1 MVDYDVGIIGAGV
14 AGAFAALKIAKE
26 FKDVKTIVF
35 DLGRPPMKRRRQLEG
50 WLGCLPNSDGKLYLN
65 DLIEVAKIVG
75 NKKAKDSFA
84 YVQKILSKIN
94 DFSILKDQG
103 PITSIQTQLLKFKY
117 NLILNDYIQ
126 TYPKDIHSL
135 SKHLATVIESA
146 KNVSFSFDNEV
157 TDVSNSNGFFNLVTE
172 NFECRCKKIIIATG
186 RSGWRWSRYLF
197 NHFNIITDNNQAHFG
212 TRIEMNASFL
222 KDFNKSNCT
231 LTKNDFVAGPLN
243 WHGTIIPEDHID
255 IAISSFRSNEN
266 RWKSDKVSFALIG
279 KRNFE
284 NYGFE
289 QTDRLGKLTFLISND
304 RIVKERVS
312 LLLTNKS
319 KISIIK
325 EYDWLKDS
333 ILDLS
338 SIIPEIVNKAYFHVP
353 TILTMPPKINIKNN
367 LESDVPGMFVVGENA
382 RVHGILA
389 AACMGSLVPEF
400 VCN

>member
-14 AGAFAALKIAKE
+14 AGAFATLKIAKE
-26 FKDVKTIVF
+26 FKNIKTIVF

-65 DLIEVAKIVG
+65 DLPEVSKIVG
-75 NKKAKDSFA
+75 SKKTKESFT
-84 YVQKILSKIN
+84 YVNNILSKIN
-94 DFSILKDQG
+94 NFSTVKDQG
-103 PITSIQTQLLKFKY
+103 PTTSIRTQLSKFKY
-117 NLILNDYIQ
+117 DLILNDYIQ
-126 TYPKDIHSL
+126 TYPKDIHHL
-135 SKHLATVIESA
+135 SKYLATIIEDA

-157 TDVSNSNGFFNLVTE
+157 TDVNNSNGFFNLVTE

-197 NHFNIITDNNQAHFG
+197 NHFNIINDNNQAHFG
-212 TRIEMNASFL
+212 ARIEMDASFL

-231 LTKNDFVAGPLN
+231 LIKNDFMIGPLN

-279 KRNFE
+279 KRIFDNC
-284 NYGFE
+284 GFE

-304 RIVKERVS
+304 RIIKERVS
-312 LLLTNKS
+312 LLLANKS

-333 ILDLS
+333 IIDLS
-338 SIIPEIVNKAYFHVP
+338 CIMPEIINKAYFHVP
-353 TILTMPPKINIKNN
+353 TILTMPPKINIKSN
-367 LESDVPGMFVVGENA
+367 LESDIPGMFVIGENT
-382 RVHGILA
+382 RIHGILA

-400 VCN
+400 ACN